1 MSRKPKAPV
10 SISEEVAL
18 LELQLQAL
26 EIIEDILRG
35 TDPAE
40 AAARDSLRRQ
50 VDRNPG
56 QPQRAL
62 LVHMLTIRR
71 SNLS

>member
-1 MSRKPKAPV
+1 MSRNPNAPV

-26 EIIEDILRG
+26 EIIEDILSC

-40 AAARDSLRRQ
+40 AAARESLRQQ
-50 VDRNPG
+50 VGRNPG

-62 LVHMLTIRR
+62 LLHMLSIRS

>member
-1 MSRKPKAPV
+1 MSRNPNAPV

-35 TDPAE
+35 TDPDEAE
-40 AAARDSLRRQ
+40 ARSSLQRQ

>member
-26 EIIEDILRG
+26 EIIEDILRSN
-35 TDPAE
+35 DPAE
-40 AAARDSLRRQ
+40 AEARESLRQQ
-50 VDRNPG
+50 VARNPG

>member
-26 EIIEDILRG
+26 EIIEDILRSN
-35 TDPAE
+35 DPAE
-40 AAARDSLRRQ
+40 AEARESLRQQ
-50 VDRNPG
+50 VARSPG

>member
-1 MSRKPKAPV
+1 MSRNPNAPV

-26 EIIEDILRG
+26 EIIEDILSC

-40 AAARDSLRRQ
+40 AAARESLRQQ
-50 VDRNPG
+50 VARNPG

-62 LVHMLTIRR
+62 LVHMLSIRG
-71 SNLS
+71 SNFS

>member
-1 MSRKPKAPV
+1 MSRKPKFPV

-26 EIIEDILRG
+26 EIIEDILSG

-40 AAARDSLRRQ
+40 AAARESLQRQ

-62 LVHMLTIRR
+62 LVHMLTIRS
-71 SNLS
+71 SNPS